1 MPKFEKSTG
10 FTQGSNPFTMKPGS
24 KEIDTEGSFRK
35 EATDKMQ
42 EHSDSGS
49 PFFAIQASQRDAGA
63 AYDDSSVTEAD
74 YGEDKKE
81 DKKKDKK
88 EDKKKEVAE
97 TTSTLENTPEET
109 VSVGNTELGGVDT
122 SKIDKI
128 ADAASG
134 IDIAGL
140 F

>member
-1 MPKFEKSTG
+1 MPKFEKNTG

-74 YGEDKKE
+74 YGEI
-81 DKKKDKK
+81 KKKDKK
-88 EDKKKEVAE
+88 EDKKEEVAE

-109 VSVGNTELGGVDT
+109 VSVGNTELKGVDT

>member
-1 MPKFEKSTG
+1 MPKFEKNTG

-49 PFFAIQASQRDAGA
+49 PFFAIKASQRDAGA

-74 YGEDKKE
+74 YGEI
-81 DKKKDKK
+81 KKKDKK
-88 EDKKKEVAE
+88 EDKKEEVAE